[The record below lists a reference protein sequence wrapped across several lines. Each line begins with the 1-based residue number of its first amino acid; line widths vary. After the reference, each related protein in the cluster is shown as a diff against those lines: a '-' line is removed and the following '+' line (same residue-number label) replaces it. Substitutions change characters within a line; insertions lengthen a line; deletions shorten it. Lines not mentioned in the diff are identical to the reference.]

1 MEKGM
6 NNAMSPQRALAV
18 GLAMFTALSSPAAL
32 AQVPVIDGARVNI
45 QTQTMGWY
53 TTYEADSKKVRGA
66 SGSTTDSFAPGQGS
80 GAPADCSAE
89 GMSGETAPAA
99 SPSKRTHSQ
108 QEVAQMVKDE
118 AVRQGVDPNFAMAIA
133 EQESRF
139 RQSAQS
145 GVGALG
151 VMQLM
156 PGTAAE
162 LGVDPYDTRDNIRG
176 GVKYIK
182 KLQGMFGSNRLDLV
196 AAAYNAG
203 PYRQS
208 LTNGNVPNIPETQN
222 YVKKVT
228 GYYNRNKAQ
237 NGDQTPQG
245 GTEPETVGYNSGCGE
260 QIKKAIDRNTEAQV
274 ERAKVWNDFVGKSTE
289 ANQQYVQRLQ
299 AGLMAASAGLRSSG
313 AGNNTGFG
321 DGSLVMAQVQCPSS
335 VFNTG
340 GTVCYAVPSTALTKD
355 IQGWLTSL
363 QEQARLKGQAAT
375 FSVMEDPALGLV
387 TVVDNRPMA
396 Q

>member
-1 MEKGM
+1 M
-6 NNAMSPQRALAV
+6 NNAVSPNRALAV
-18 GLAMFTALSSPAAL
+18 ALAMATALSSSAAL
-32 AQVPVIDGARVNI
+32 AQVPVIDGARVKI

-53 TTYEADSKKVRGA
+53 TTYEADTKKVKGA
-66 SGSTTDSFAPGQGS
+66 SGGTTDSFAPGQGS
-80 GAPADCSAE
+80 GSPMDCSAE
-89 GMSGETAPAA
+89 GMSGDTTQAPPA
-99 SPSKRTHSQ
+99 KRTHSQ
-108 QEVAQMVKDE
+108 QEIARMVEEE
-118 AVRQGVDPNFAMAIA
+118 AIRQGVDPNFAMAIA

-139 RQSAQS
+139 RQSARS
-145 GVGALG
+145 GVGAIG

-162 LGVDPYDTRDNIRG
+162 VGVNPYDTRDNIRG
-176 GVKYIK
+176 GIKYIK
-182 KLQGMFGSNRLDLV
+182 KLQGMFGNRTDLV
-196 AAAYNAG
+196 AAGYNAG
-203 PYRQS
+203 PHRQS
-208 LTNGNVPNIPETQN
+208 LRNGRIPNIPETQD
-222 YVKKVT
+222 YVKKVS

-237 NGDQTPQG
+237 NGDRTPQG
-245 GTEPETVGYNSGCGE
+245 GSTQEPETVGYNQGCGE
-260 QIKKAIDRNTEAQV
+260 QLKKALDRNTEAQV
-274 ERAKVWNDFVGKSTE
+274 ERAKIWNDFVGKSTE
-289 ANQQYVQRLQ
+289 ANQQYLQRLQ

-313 AGNNTGFG
+313 AGNDKEFG

-340 GTVCYAVPSTALTKD
+340 GTVCYAVPSTASTKD